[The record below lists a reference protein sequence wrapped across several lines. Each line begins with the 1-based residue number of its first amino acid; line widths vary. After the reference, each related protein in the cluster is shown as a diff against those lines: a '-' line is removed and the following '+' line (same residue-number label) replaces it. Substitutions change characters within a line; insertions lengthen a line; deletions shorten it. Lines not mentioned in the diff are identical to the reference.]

1 MCQIVSAHE
10 TIQVCVCPQAMSARE
25 ELMGE
30 RAVACLAHSTREH
43 TRRIVQKWRETAACE
58 RNQRCVRRYLPW
70 FHTVVDCFTVR
81 MHCMHVDHCM
91 HVTQLPL
98 TLDDVLLS

>member
-1 MCQIVSAHE
+1 M
-10 TIQVCVCPQAMSARE
+10 PLARP
-25 ELMGE
+25 
-30 RAVACLAHSTREH
+30 LALHAFGMQS
-43 TRRIVQKWRETAACE
+43 
-58 RNQRCVRRYLPW
+58 LPW